1 MGSMG
6 SIDMISKLIAGIGN
20 VVSVYVEFLQTGSDT
35 PILETSFGSFTAIPA
50 LIASGS
56 LAFINGISHG

>member
-1 MGSMG
+1 
-6 SIDMISKLIAGIGN
+6 MISKLVAGIGN
-20 VVSVYVEFLQTGSDT
+20 VVRVYVEFVQTGSDT
-35 PILETSFGSFTAIPA
+35 PILETSLGSLTAIPA